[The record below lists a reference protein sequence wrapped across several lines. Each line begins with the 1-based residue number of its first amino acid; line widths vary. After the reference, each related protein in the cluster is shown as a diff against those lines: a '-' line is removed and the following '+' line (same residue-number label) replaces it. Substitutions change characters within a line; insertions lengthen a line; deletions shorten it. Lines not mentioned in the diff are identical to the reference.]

1 MLNLLTSQYFRSLWC
16 FHFPLPV
23 TRYQLLCR
31 PLHFSILHPS
41 FFVSSPSFSLS
52 LPRAV
57 PLLVALYLRLAH
69 VLTACSYLLRV
80 IVVQCV
86 SMCVFFRPLCSVNS
100 QRSCSA
106 AHFPF
111 PLISLFFV
119 YSLCRQTCPLQHFLP
134 SLTAQHLIPYSYSY
148 SLTVLS
154 TLKQSP
160 LIQKET
166 EIYAV

>member
-23 TRYQLLCR
+23 TLYQLLCR
-31 PLHFSILHPS
+31 PLHLSILHPS

-57 PLLVALYLRLAH
+57 PLSVALYLRLAH
-69 VLTACSYLLRV
+69 VLTACSYLLCV
-80 IVVQCV
+80 IVVQCE
-86 SMCVFFRPLCSVNS
+86 SMCVLFRPLCSVNS

-134 SLTAQHLIPYSYSY
+134 SPTAQHLIPYSYSY
-148 SLTVLS
+148 SLHCSQHSQTIPTYS
-154 TLKQSP
+154 KRN
-160 LIQKET
+160 
-166 EIYAV
+166 